1 MSDKTVHSYLR
12 ACLHGG
18 GGPQEDEVTRLG
30 GVKKI
35 TRVYMQSCN
44 PAILR
49 CKFIR
54 LLNGHLA
61 RKQKKIAGKRR
72 VLQIVALLLSLAA
85 VAVTFSAVTL
95 YCHL

>member
-1 MSDKTVHSYLR
+1 MKQKVYLADKTVHSYLR
-12 ACLHGG
+12 ACLHEG

-35 TRVYMQSCN
+35 TRVYMQSYN

-54 LLNGHLA
+54 LLHGH
-61 RKQKKIAGKRR
+61 
-72 VLQIVALLLSLAA
+72 
-85 VAVTFSAVTL
+85 
-95 YCHL
+95 